1 MEFGERDFGP
11 IDPEDA
17 EEERR
22 NFLTVMAA
30 FKYYRLI
37 QLIKFFSLF
46 GSCKIILFLFSM

>member
-1 MEFGERDFGP
+1 MDLCERDFGP

-30 FKYYRLI
+30 FRYYRYIHTYIHTDKDTL
-37 QLIKFFSLF
+37 L
-46 GSCKIILFLFSM
+46 